1 MQRKGFWIGALAA
14 IGLMAS
20 AALVTADVTKHHYTD
35 EQIRTMINHELDHH
49 DIDGVQARVVG
60 GVVTLEGTV
69 ASAWDRDEAMN
80 IVSNLDDVNE
90 IMGEI
95 KVKGGES
102 DRALADAVG
111 RQIESYVF
119 YTIFDEVQAD
129 VHDGM
134 VTLTGRVT
142 QPFKVTEIARQV
154 SRVPGVRNV
163 ANHLQVLPLST
174 SDEHLRD
181 YLAAEIYR
189 ELPELAERPV
199 PPIHIVVENGD
210 VTLEGSVRSEVEKR
224 RTEHIT
230 RSTFGVFGVHDE
242 LKVGQAAG

>member
-1 MQRKGFWIGALAA
+1 MKREGIWIVAL
-14 IGLMAS
+14 GLTAFS
-20 AALVTADVTKHHYTD
+20 ARVSADVTKHHYTD
-35 EQIRTMINHELDHH
+35 EQIRTMITHELAHH
-49 DIDGVQARVVG
+49 DIEGIQTKVVG

-80 IVSNLDDVNE
+80 IVSDLDDVTE
-90 IMGEI
+90 IMSEI
-95 KVKGGES
+95 KVKGGGS
-102 DRALADAVG
+102 DLALAKAVG

-129 VHDGM
+129 VHDGI
-134 VTLTGRVT
+134 VSLTGRVT
-142 QPFKVTEIARQV
+142 QPFKITEIARQV
-154 SRVPGVRNV
+154 SRVPGVRKV
-163 ANHLQVLPLST
+163 ATRLRVLPLST

-181 YLAAEIYR
+181 NLAAEIYR

-199 PPIHIVVENGD
+199 PPIHVVVENGD
-210 VTLEGSVRSEVEKR
+210 VTLEGSVPNEVDKR

-242 LKVGQAAG
+242 LKVSQAAG